1 MAFTIED
8 GTLVDGANAF
18 VSATVYRAYCD
29 ERGIEVTATDGEI
42 EQASVR
48 TTDYTEAR
56 FGRYFIG
63 ELVET
68 TQALSWPRSDA
79 GDYLETEIPAPL
91 LRAHCEYI
99 RRELSAPLAPD
110 PTVDASGATTVV
122 TKKKLGPLEQE
133 FQVMNA
139 GVPTLMRSYPMAD
152 MMIAPLL
159 VQGQRVIR

>member
-91 LRAHCEYI
+91 LRAHCE
-99 RRELSAPLAPD
+99 
-110 PTVDASGATTVV
+110 
-122 TKKKLGPLEQE
+122 
-133 FQVMNA
+133 
-139 GVPTLMRSYPMAD
+139 
-152 MMIAPLL
+152 
-159 VQGQRVIR
+159 